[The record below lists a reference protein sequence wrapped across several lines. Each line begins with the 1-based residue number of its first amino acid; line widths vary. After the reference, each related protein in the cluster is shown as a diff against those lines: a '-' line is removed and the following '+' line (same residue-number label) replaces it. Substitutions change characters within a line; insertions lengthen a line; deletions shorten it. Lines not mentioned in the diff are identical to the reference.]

1 MWEVFTGKCIV
12 LVFQII
18 FVLEGDGACL
28 RSHKLF
34 SQANGN
40 REASSASHT
49 LNVGLAGG
57 TGGPGAWC

>member
-18 FVLEGDGACL
+18 FVLEGDRAYL
-28 RSHKLF
+28 LSHKLF
-34 SQANGN
+34 SQANVN
-40 REASSASHT
+40 QVASSVSHT

-57 TGGPGAWC
+57 TGGQGA